1 MRRGGRGAKVRS
13 KSLLGVKNLI
23 ISAKRRMAQIQLS
36 GKKRRE
42 GVGRRRRRSV
52 WISIMEFD
60 YLLKR

>member
-36 GKKRRE
+36 GKKTE
-42 GVGRRRRRSV
+42 GRSGEKAKKERV
-52 WISIMEFD
+52 DFN
-60 YLLKR
+60 YGV